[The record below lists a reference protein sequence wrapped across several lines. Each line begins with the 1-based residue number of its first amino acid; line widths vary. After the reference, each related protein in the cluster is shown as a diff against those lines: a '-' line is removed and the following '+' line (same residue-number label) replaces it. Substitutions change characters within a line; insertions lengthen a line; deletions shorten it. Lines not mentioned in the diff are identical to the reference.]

1 LVPSTSS
8 GQTFEK
14 SGRGHVI
21 PLAIILKKGNV
32 NFESEKLISKISTFD
47 FDQTTKGFELAIE
60 TEAAKPE

>member
-1 LVPSTSS
+1 
-8 GQTFEK
+8 
-14 SGRGHVI
+14 
-21 PLAIILKKGNV
+21 LKKGNV